1 MPKTMQHG
9 PAEGVAPSRTARL
22 IVLDRDGVINH
33 DSEQFIKSPDEWRPI
48 PGSLE
53 AIARLNHAGYR
64 VVVATNQSGVGRG
77 LIDFATLIAI
87 HEKMHRAL
95 AHVGGR
101 VDAIFYCPHTADS
114 RCECRKPKAGMLRE
128 IGVRFNVDMAGIA
141 CVGDGLRDLQAAE
154 SVGAQPMLVLTGK
167 GETTLREGGFPRN
180 TVIFPD
186 LAFVASALLAHE

>member
-1 MPKTMQHG
+1 MVQF
-9 PAEGVAPSRTARL
+9 APDAVPSSRSARL
-22 IVLDRDGVINH
+22 IVLDRDGVINR
-33 DSEQFIKSPDEWRPI
+33 DSDQFIKSPDEWRAI

-77 LIDFATLIAI
+77 LLDFATLNAI

-95 AHVGGR
+95 AQAGGR
-101 VDAIFYCPHTADS
+101 IDAIFYCPHTADS
-114 RCECRKPKAGMLRE
+114 RCECRKPKAGMLQE
-128 IGVRFNVDMAGIA
+128 IGVRFNVAVAGIP

-154 SVGAQPMLVLTGK
+154 TVGAQPMLVLTGK
-167 GETTLREGGFPRN
+167 GEKTLRDGGFPKN

-186 LAFVASALLAHE
+186 LAFAASALLASD